1 MSDTYAVRERLD
13 FIGLD
18 PKARDELRALRPFI
32 KAEVEGA
39 LDVFYAKLRQ
49 TPQVR
54 GFFSDEQHIKGAQGG
69 QARHWSVIAEGQ
81 FDEAYVNG
89 VRRIG
94 QTHARIG
101 LEPRWYIAGY
111 ALITEALLRKVVEAR
126 WPKGGFGSRNAGP
139 GGLADSIAALVKA
152 MMLDMDFAISVYLDT
167 LEAERKRLEAEQQ
180 AAQQRQTDA
189 MQALDTALARLS
201 SGDLRARVD
210 VELAPEFASLKAN
223 FNTAMDAMERAIGS
237 ASDAAQ
243 VVGEGVDQIG
253 TAAGN
258 LSRRTEQ
265 QAANLEETAAA
276 LEQITATV
284 RKSAEGAQVAAN
296 AVTEARTEADRSGP
310 VVDQAMQAMDQ
321 IDASSN
327 QISQIIGVIDE
338 IAFQTNLLALNAGVE
353 AARAGE
359 AGKGFAVVASEVRA
373 LAQRSAEAAKEIKNL
388 ITQSGAQVKS
398 GVNLVGETGK
408 ALTAIAERVTAIDS
422 LVRDIAAS
430 AHEQTRALSEVNTA
444 VAQLDQLTQQN
455 AAMVEETTAATHA
468 LNSQSVDLSR
478 LMSGFTVGAAA
489 TAGPSARRV
498 RSAA

>member
-1 MSDTYAVRERLD
+1 MTDTYAVRERLD

-32 KAEVEGA
+32 KAEIGGA
-39 LDVFYAKLRQ
+39 LEVFYAKLRK

-54 GFFSDEQHIKGAQGG
+54 AFFSDENHIKSAQGG
-69 QARHWSVIAEGQ
+69 QTRHWNVIAEAQ
-81 FDEAYVNG
+81 FDESYVNG

-94 QTHARIG
+94 ETHARIG

-111 ALITEALLRKVVEAR
+111 ALITEALIRRLVGDR
-126 WPKGGFGSRNAGP
+126 WPKGGFGGKPKGQAEVAGS
-139 GGLADSIAALVKA
+139 LSVMVKA
-152 MMLDMDFAISVYLDT
+152 MLLDVDFAISVYLDA
-167 LEAERKRLEAEQQ
+167 LEAERKQLEAQQQ
-180 AAQQRQTDA
+180 ATQQRQAEA
-189 MQALDTALARLS
+189 MQALDAALARMS
-201 SGDLRARVD
+201 AGDLRARVD
-210 VELAPEFASLKAN
+210 ADVAPEFARLKAN
-223 FNTAMDAMERAIGS
+223 FNNAMDAMERAIGS
-237 ASDAAQ
+237 AADAAQ

-253 TAAGN
+253 TAAGD

-284 RKSAEGAQVAAN
+284 RKSAEGAQVASG
-296 AVTEARTEADRSGP
+296 AVTEARAEADRSGP
-310 VVDQAMQAMDQ
+310 VVEQAIHAMGQ
-321 IDASSN
+321 IDESSN

-373 LAQRSAEAAKEIKNL
+373 LAQRSAEAAKEIKSL

-398 GVNLVGETGK
+398 GVSLVGETGK

-430 AHEQTRALSEVNTA
+430 SHEQTRALAEVNTA

-468 LNSQSVDLSR
+468 LNSQSIDLSR
-478 LMSGFTVGAAA
+478 LMSGFKVRANAAMTV
-489 TAGPSARRV
+489 PRV